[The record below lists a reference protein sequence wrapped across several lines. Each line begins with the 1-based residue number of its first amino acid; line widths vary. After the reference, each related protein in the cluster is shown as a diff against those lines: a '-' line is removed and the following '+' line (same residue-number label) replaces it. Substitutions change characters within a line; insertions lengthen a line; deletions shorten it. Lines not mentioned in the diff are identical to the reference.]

1 VTRSVTRVL
10 LLCVAVLALSACGGR
25 SNATQREGL
34 TIVVN
39 APFSRSPYLG
49 RSIENGA
56 RLAAGEVNAN
66 GIRIGRTTYELRVT
80 TMDTALS
87 PARAVANMRRAAA
100 RHAIA
105 VIDEGTGIDASWRI
119 AQGAGIPVG
128 VVFEGGRQIVD
139 PIARPNVFR
148 IAPTDH
154 GVAFR
159 LAEYLVPKR
168 LKLALLHDDS
178 DYGAAG
184 GQALASAF
192 SQNRSAIAIDEGLPA
207 DALDLG
213 PQILRAR
220 RAHATGILVWGR
232 PATIAA
238 VLTAARSSGWNVPVF
253 TPPAGS
259 DPFVRQQLADHPQWV
274 DGLTFAS
281 GRLTAEVGTGPFL
294 TFEQKYE
301 TAFGVD
307 RVGVETSQ
315 GRAVIVPPESAMYAY
330 DFVNLVAAAL
340 LKAASTDPAKVTAA
354 LNEVT
359 VEGANG
365 DQRAFNRHN
374 HEGVVD
380 DDIYFARFHD
390 MTYAPVKDD
399 ALSRTLP
406 TLPQTR

>member
-1 VTRSVTRVL
+1 VARPL
-10 LLCVAVLALSACGGR
+10 LALVALLAVLVLAGCGG
-25 SNATQREGL
+25 SSKATVRAPL
-34 TIVVN
+34 TVVVN

-49 RSIENGA
+49 RTMENGA

-66 GIRIGRTTYELRVT
+66 GIRIGDTTYELRVT

-87 PARAVANMRRAAA
+87 PARAVANMRRAVGG
-100 RHAIA
+100 HAIA
-105 VIDEGTGIDASWRI
+105 VVDEGTGIDASWRI
-119 AQGAGIPVG
+119 ASGSGIPVG
-128 VVFEGGRQIVD
+128 VVFEGGKQIVD
-139 PIARPNVFR
+139 PVTRPNVFR
-148 IAPTDH
+148 IAPSDH
-154 GVAFR
+154 GIAFR
-159 LAEYLVPKR
+159 LAEYLVPKG

-184 GQALASAF
+184 EQALTSAF
-192 SQNRSAIAIDEGLPA
+192 SQNRSSVAIDETLPS

-213 PQILRAR
+213 PQVLRAR
-220 RAHATGILVWGR
+220 RAHATGLLVWGR

-259 DPFVRQQLADHPQWV
+259 DPFIRQQLADHPAWI

-294 TFEQKYE
+294 TLEQKYE
-301 TAFGVD
+301 SAFGVD
-307 RVGVETSQ
+307 SVGVKTRE
-315 GRAVIVPPESAMYAY
+315 GRPVIVPPESAMYAY

-340 LKAASTDPAKVTAA
+340 LKADSVDPAKVTAA

-359 VEGANG
+359 TEGANG

-380 DDIYFARFHD
+380 DDVYFAQFHD
-390 MTYAPVKDD
+390 MIYAPVKDD
-399 ALSRTLP
+399 PLSATLP
-406 TLPQTR
+406 TIPQTR

>member
-1 VTRSVTRVL
+1 L
-10 LLCVAVLALSACGGR
+10 ILCVAVLTLAGCGGT
-25 SNATQREGL
+25 SKATERPTL

-49 RSIENGA
+49 RTIENGA
-56 RLAAGEVNAN
+56 RLAASEVNAG
-66 GIRIGRTTYELRVT
+66 GIPIAGTTYDLRVV

-87 PARAVANMRRAAA
+87 PARAVVNMRRAVAK
-100 RHAIA
+100 HAIA
-105 VIDEGTGIDASWRI
+105 VVDEGTGIDASWRV
-119 AQGAGIPVG
+119 ARGAGISVG
-128 VVFEGGRQIVD
+128 VVFEGGRQIID
-139 PIARPNVFR
+139 PETRPNVFR

-159 LAEYLVPKR
+159 LAEYLVPKG

-178 DYGAAG
+178 DYGSAG
-184 GQALASAF
+184 EQALTSAF
-192 SQNRSAIAIDEGLPA
+192 SQNRPSVAIDETLPS

-213 PQILRAR
+213 PQVLRAR
-220 RAHATGILVWGR
+220 RAHATGLLVWGR

-259 DPFVRQQLADHPQWV
+259 DPFIRQQLADHPQWV

-281 GRLTAEVGTGPFL
+281 GRLTAEVGTGPYL
-294 TFEQKYE
+294 GFEQKYE
-301 TAFGVD
+301 SSFGVD
-307 RVGVETSQ
+307 RLGVKSG
-315 GRAVIVPPESAMYAY
+315 GRPVIAPPESAMYAY
-330 DFVNLVAAAL
+330 DFVNLIAAAL
-340 LKAASTDPAKVTAA
+340 LRAGSTEPEKVTAA

-359 VEGANG
+359 TEGANG

-380 DDIYFARFHD
+380 DDIYFARFHE
-390 MTYAPVKDD
+390 MIYAPVKDD
-399 ALSRTLP
+399 PLSATLP

>member
-1 VTRSVTRVL
+1 VGRAVARVL
-10 LLCVAVLALSACGGR
+10 LLCVALLALAGCGGA
-25 SNATQREGL
+25 SKATHRTAL

-49 RSIENGA
+49 RTIENGA
-56 RLAAGEVNAN
+56 RLAAGEVNSS
-66 GIRIGRTTYELRVT
+66 GIRIGSKTYELRVT

-87 PARAVANMRRAAA
+87 PALAVANMRRAVGD
-100 RHAIA
+100 HAIA
-105 VIDEGTGIDASWRI
+105 VVDEGTGIDASWRI
-119 AQGAGIPVG
+119 ANAAGLPVG
-128 VVFEGGRQIVD
+128 VVFEGGRQIID
-139 PIARPNVFR
+139 PVTRPNVFR

-154 GVAFR
+154 GIACR
-159 LAEYLVPKR
+159 LAEYLVPKG

-184 GQALASAF
+184 EQALTSAF
-192 SQNRSAIAIDEGLPA
+192 SQNQTSVAVDETLPS

-213 PQILRAR
+213 PQVLRAR
-220 RAHATGILVWGR
+220 RAHATGLLVWGR

-281 GRLTAEVGTGPFL
+281 GRLTAEIGAGPFL

-301 TAFGVD
+301 SAFGID
-307 RVGVETSQ
+307 RVGVKTSD

-330 DFVNLVAAAL
+330 DFVNLVAAAV
-340 LKAASTDPAKVTAA
+340 LKANSTEPAKITAA
-354 LNEVT
+354 LTEVT
-359 VEGANG
+359 TEGANG
-365 DQRAFNRHN
+365 DQRAFNKNN

-380 DDIYFARFHD
+380 DDIYFARFRD
-390 MTYAPVKDD
+390 MIYAPVKDD
-399 ALSRTLP
+399 PLSATLP